1 MYYLLKHPPCLQK
14 LRDEVDQL
22 QTGEKM
28 PGKNVTFK
36 DTQDMPYLQAVIKE
50 GLRIHPATALPLERV
65 VPEGGATISGR
76 FFPEGVSSTASHSQV
91 EDILMIGIKTI
102 VAINPWVE
110 HRNTALFG
118 ADAEAFRPERWL
130 TQDAEQLAVMNRHW
144 MPVSSPLN
152 NTSLHSPDGVL

>member
-14 LRDEVDQL
+14 LRDEVNQL

-76 FFPEGVSSTASHSQV
+76 FFPEGVRSTASQS
-91 EDILMIGIKTI
+91 I
-102 VAINPWVE
+102 V
-110 HRNTALFG
+110 
-118 ADAEAFRPERWL
+118 
-130 TQDAEQLAVMNRHW
+130 QDKLIICTKDYRRDQ
-144 MPVSSPLN
+144 PVGRAP
-152 NTSLHSPDGVL
+152 